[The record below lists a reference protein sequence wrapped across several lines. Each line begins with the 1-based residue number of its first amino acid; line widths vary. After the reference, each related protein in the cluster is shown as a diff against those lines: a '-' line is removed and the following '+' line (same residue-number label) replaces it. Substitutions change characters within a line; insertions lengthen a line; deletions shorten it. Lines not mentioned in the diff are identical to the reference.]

1 MTNKNITRDER
12 RRYQG
17 VRRFI
22 RVYGLTKEEAEARY
36 DRPKGVCKV
45 CGGPASTRRK
55 LYCVGCE
62 ADVNNERA
70 KAAYRA
76 KKTTRS
82 KAPKPQLVPG
92 RKRGGRGEGI
102 SISQPVHAP
111 QCEVVIVP
119 DGLEITRIP
128 SLMPDGVRGRG
139 PELWDEDPEKA
150 RWVEKVL
157 ERMNRRKQWDFSM
170 IR

>member
-1 MTNKNITRDER
+1 M
-12 RRYQG
+12 
-17 VRRFI
+17 
-22 RVYGLTKEEAEARY
+22 
-36 DRPKGVCKV
+36 
-45 CGGPASTRRK
+45 
-55 LYCVGCE
+55 YCLGCE

-102 SISQPVHAP
+102 SISQPVRAP

-119 DGLEITRIP
+119 DGIEITRIP

-139 PELWDEDPEKA
+139 PEPWDEDPKKA
-150 RWVEKVL
+150 AFVDKVL
-157 ERMNRRKQWDFSM
+157 ARIKNRRTY
-170 IR
+170 R